1 MISSKDLEKV
11 WFLYQTEGAPKG
23 ISINSFCLQRGV
35 PYNEFE
41 KWFRK
46 THQSV
51 APVEVTGIPEVET
64 PTDGNTASSAL
75 TTRPTPASH
84 PKGGILVTIKTRDG
98 LQVSKGGLD
107 YEGLKLLVERLEGLC

>member
-11 WFLYQTEGAPKG
+11 WFLYQTEGAPKW

-35 PYNEFE
+35 PYNEFD
-41 KWFRK
+41 KWLWK

-51 APVEVTGIPEVET
+51 SHVEVTGIPEAET
-64 PTDGNTASSAL
+64 PAEVNTANLSL
-75 TTRPTPASH
+75 TRRPTQASH
-84 PKGGILVTIKTRDG
+84 PKGGILMTIKTYDG
-98 LQVSKGGLD
+98 LQVTKGGLD